1 MRKPKLSL
9 EEVIQEISLRTDLP
23 LTGVRRVLMAYKD
36 IAKESLKSGVEC
48 QLLDIGVL
56 TWTTVSPT
64 KRAEFRN
71 WFKSKNGK
79 GDWIVK
85 ENLDGF
91 NRPLIRFFNSYK
103 QEIKDA
109 TLVPFSESGETK

>member
-1 MRKPKLSL
+1 MKKPKLSL
-9 EEVIQEISLRTDLP
+9 EEVIQEIASRTDLP
-23 LTGVRRVLMAYKD
+23 LTGIRKVLMTYKD
-36 IAKESLKSGVEC
+36 IAKESIKSGVEC

-56 TWTTVSPT
+56 TWTTIPPT

-71 WFKSKNGK
+71 WFKSRNGK

-91 NRPLIRFFNSYK
+91 NRPVMRFFNSYK
-103 QEIKDA
+103 DEVKQA
-109 TLVPFSESGETK
+109 TLVPFAENGENK